1 MHGHVPLRQQGEVV
15 TMPSFGLPAA
25 LQRFFMVG
33 YLPNPEIGYNSN
45 VRLITRSRTDALTTL
60 VTGNVLRVLHS
71 IWTPNAFVR
80 KTQNHTPVL
89 TRIYRAI
96 KSRDRLYIIDMHT
109 AKVVLDYDADMWAGT
124 FDDGE
129 HSRSMMNAYA
139 YSLFNHYWEVLLN
152 TGRIE
157 PSREV
162 HNHDRNSHT

>member
-71 IWTPNAFVR
+71 IRPRDPFQRRTPIY
-80 KTQNHTPVL
+80 K
-89 TRIYRAI
+89 RIYRAI
-96 KSRDRLYIIDMHT
+96 KSRDHLYTIDMHT
-109 AKVVLDYDADMWAGT
+109 AKVVLDFDADIWAGT